1 MTRNIIFTMMVMRMV
16 WYGEY
21 GDDNE
26 GDDIEQVDDE
36 DNLVL
41 AQLRGCVQW
50 TMIIVMIMS
59 IIMMRRTKYLP
70 AQLRGCVQGTARELT
85 HHCSHGTR
93 CERTAE
99 GEILKSGNGKVGNES
114 IQCGFS
120 NVFCRRKNI
129 FD

>member
-1 MTRNIIFTMMVMRMV
+1 MSPIELSWTAKN
-16 WYGEY
+16 E

-26 GDDIEQVDDE
+26 QVDG
-36 DNLVL
+36 DNNVVP

-50 TMIIVMIMS
+50 
-59 IIMMRRTKYLP
+59 
-70 AQLRGCVQGTARELT
+70 TARELT

-114 IQCGFS
+114 IPCGFS
-120 NVFCRRKNI
+120 NLYCTRKKYFRLINLFLRIPTFVLIAI
-129 FD
+129 FGKGNNLKTLKQ